1 MSHSEV
7 IPSDWLHYYGQRAA
21 QCQPGML
28 FDFYQHGVLHPD
40 TPIAQAPM
48 VAMDFETTGL
58 SVSEA
63 EIVSI
68 GLVPFDLR
76 RIYCAESKHW
86 VVKPEQEMTEDSIV
100 FHGITH
106 SEVESA
112 PPLESVLDQVLD
124 AIAGKLVVVHYRYIE
139 RAFLNKAVM
148 SILKEPVLFPMV
160 DTMQL
165 ESIILQ
171 RQQHFWH
178 KLLKKPLPSVRLGHC
193 RSRYNLPHYDAHNAL
208 TDAVATAELLQAQI
222 AHHFSA
228 DHAVKTYWV

>member
-48 VAMDFETTGL
+48 VALDFETTGL

-112 PPLESVLDQVLD
+112 PPLEGVLDQVLD

-160 DTMQL
+160 DTMHL

-228 DHAVKTYWV
+228 DQAVKTYWV